1 MARAISAFD
10 DSLISSPRTAR
21 RHTLSAS
28 VTYMTSLMPRR
39 ISQTLAGQEV
49 K

>member
-1 MARAISAFD
+1 MAHGRARGLEPVA
-10 DSLISSPRTAR
+10 PG
-21 RHTLSAS
+21 RHRWWAA
-28 VTYMTSLMPRR
+28 YMASLMPRR